1 MTVEA
6 SRLRIWKIMTKRKLL
21 WLIPAVFYGLFVI
34 WYTDFGGPLSDEEVD
49 TFVATLQARNANP
62 QTVAKLEGFL
72 RSDTGRQ
79 FLMLNALDMN
89 DNPPDVEGAAPGE
102 SADQLMGRYME
113 HMFPELLKRACHPVI
128 MGDAVYTAIDVVGI
142 EGAEQWTGGAFMRY
156 RSRRSFMEI
165 VSNPDIA
172 GKHEYKFAALDK
184 TIAYPVE
191 TTLYL
196 GDLRLLLGLALLCI
210 TALLD
215 IAFFRR

>member
-1 MTVEA
+1 
-6 SRLRIWKIMTKRKLL
+6 MTKRKLL
-21 WLIPAVFYGLFVI
+21 WLIPAVLYGLFVV

-49 TFVATLQARNANP
+49 TFVTTLQAHNANP
-62 QTVAKLEGFL
+62 QTLAKLEGFL

-113 HMFPELLKRACHPVI
+113 HMFPELLLRACHPVI
-128 MGDAVYTAIDVVGI
+128 MGDAVYTAIDVLGI

-165 VSNPDIA
+165 VSNPDIVD
-172 GKHEYKFAALDK
+172 KHAFKFAALDK

-191 TTLYL
+191 TTIYP
-196 GDLRLLLGLALLCI
+196 GDLRLLLGLILLSI

-215 IAFFRR
+215 IALFRR

>member
-1 MTVEA
+1 
-6 SRLRIWKIMTKRKLL
+6 MTKRKLL
-21 WLIPAVFYGLFVI
+21 WLIPTVFYGLFVV

-49 TFVATLQARNANP
+49 TFVATLQARNADP
-62 QTVAKLEGFL
+62 QTLAKLEGFL

-113 HMFPELLKRACHPVI
+113 DLFPSFLLRACHPVI
-128 MGDAVYTAIDVVGI
+128 MVYAVYTAIDVLGI

-156 RSRRSFMEI
+156 RSRRSFMEV
-165 VSNPDIA
+165 VSNPDIVD
-172 GKHEYKFAALDK
+172 KHEFKFAALDK

-191 TTLYL
+191 TTIYL
-196 GDLRLLLGLALLCI
+196 GDLRLLLGLILLSI
-210 TALLD
+210 AALLD
-215 IAFFRR
+215 IALFRR

>member
-1 MTVEA
+1 
-6 SRLRIWKIMTKRKLL
+6 MTKRKLL

-34 WYTDFGGPLSDEEVD
+34 WYTDFGGPLSDAEVD
-49 TFVATLQARNANP
+49 TFVATLQARDAAP
-62 QTVAKLEGFL
+62 QTLARLEGFL

-89 DNPPDVEGAAPGE
+89 DNPPDVAGAAPGE
-102 SADQLMGRYME
+102 NADQLMGRYMQ

-128 MGDAVYTAIDVVGI
+128 MGDAVYTAIDVLGI
-142 EGAEQWTGGAFMRY
+142 EGAEQWTEGAFMRY

-165 VSNPDIA
+165 VSNPAIVDM
-172 GKHEYKFAALDK
+172 HDFKFAALDK

-196 GDLRLLLGLALLCI
+196 GDLRLLLGLVLLSI

-215 IAFFRR
+215 IALFRRSA